1 MTADVISKLFS
12 VAGKVAL
19 ITGATSG
26 IGHMMADGLVAAGAR
41 VYIVA
46 RNPADCARIA
56 EELRSVGEC
65 TAISGDLS
73 TNAGI
78 RDVALAFG
86 KIEQTLHIL
95 VNNAGIFATQPI
107 DEYSEELWDY
117 TLALNTKTAFF
128 LTQQLLPHLRRGAL
142 PDDPARVIN
151 IGSGHGIRVSP
162 FESYAYQT
170 SKAGLHHLTRA
181 LARRLAR
188 EHINVNAIA
197 PGVFP
202 SRLTA
207 DFDSTT
213 VSAITGNIP
222 RGRYGNG
229 QDIAGT
235 LIYLCSLA
243 GAYVTAA
250 VLPVDGGWAGAT

>member
-1 MTADVISKLFS
+1 MAADIISKLFS

-26 IGHMMADGLVAAGAR
+26 IGHMMTEGLVAAGAR

-46 RNPADCARIA
+46 RNSADCARIA
-56 EELRSVGEC
+56 EEMRSIGEC
-65 TAISGDLS
+65 TAIAGDLS
-73 TNAGI
+73 TLAGI
-78 RDVALAFG
+78 RDVAQAFG
-86 KIEQTLHIL
+86 KTEQSLHVL
-95 VNNAGIFATQPI
+95 VNNAGIFKTRPI
-107 DEYSEELWDY
+107 DEYPEDLWDY
-117 TLALNTKTAFF
+117 TLALNTKAAFF
-128 LTQQLLPHLRRGAL
+128 LTQQLLPHLRRGAKSE
-142 PDDPARVIN
+142 DPARVIN
-151 IGSGHGIRVSP
+151 IGSGHGIRVSQ
-162 FESYAYQT
+162 FESYAYQA
-170 SKAGLHHLTRA
+170 SKAALHHLTKV

-188 EHINVNAIA
+188 ENINVNAIA

-207 DFDSTT
+207 DFNPAT
-213 VSAITGNIP
+213 VAAITGNIP
-222 RGRYGNG
+222 RARYGNG
-229 QDIAGT
+229 QDMAGT